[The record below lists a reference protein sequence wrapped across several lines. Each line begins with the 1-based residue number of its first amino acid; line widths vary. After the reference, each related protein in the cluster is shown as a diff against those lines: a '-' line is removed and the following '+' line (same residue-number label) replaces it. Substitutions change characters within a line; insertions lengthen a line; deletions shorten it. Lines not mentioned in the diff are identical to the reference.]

1 MNKRPRQHIRR
12 LASELTDTLRVIAY
26 ADTTETFIRERQ
38 AELRAEY
45 GSCIPKEGMHARGHV
60 QTAYLLFMRV
70 LEHNKPEDVGQA
82 CEDILHDCL
91 SRYL

>member
-38 AELRAEY
+38 QELRAEY
-45 GSCIPKEGMHARGHV
+45 SSYITEEGMHARGHV

>member
-1 MNKRPRQHIRR
+1 MSTRSSLQIKR
-12 LASELTDTLRVIAY
+12 LANDLTDTLRVIAY

-45 GSCIPKEGMHARGHV
+45 SPYITEEGMHARHPV

-70 LEHNKPEDVGQA
+70 LEDNKPEYVGQA
-82 CEDILHDCL
+82 CEEILNEHL
-91 SRYL
+91 TRYM